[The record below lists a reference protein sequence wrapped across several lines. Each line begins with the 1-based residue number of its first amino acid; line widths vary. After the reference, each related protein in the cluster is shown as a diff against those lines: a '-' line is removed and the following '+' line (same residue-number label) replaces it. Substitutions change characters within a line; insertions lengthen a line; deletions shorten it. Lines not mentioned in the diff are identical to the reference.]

1 MRSAFALSWNVQWLG
16 SFPVSGTDPDTVSLR
31 LDRFTP
37 KTLPIA
43 VQLSVSVIGVK
54 VCALD
59 DKRPLLCHSLRRVN
73 CVIGRTERCQVAY
86 IAREPTGE
94 TYRRL
99 CHLFYTDAPHQVEE
113 IESVLGNAFQAAAL
127 AHAAPTAQLPPKA
140 TQRIVVPPVAHN
152 TAFNN
157 PSTPTVTTS
166 MLMASEVT
174 SKQRPMC
181 SSALLNRFFGSKSK
195 ADSNIFNKEKCGG
208 NSAKRRRRPVSAVF
222 TQALHRL
229 SSTSI
234 YNKRVYLL
242 AESTLWHITII
253 SSVQVVNQLKAL
265 NFVEDKP

>member
-1 MRSAFALSWNVQWLG
+1 MKKYLMTSRFQWLG

-59 DKRPLLCHSLRRVN
+59 DKVEFKKQVRSSMLSNTPFFQRPLLCHSLRRVN

-181 SSALLNRFFGSKSK
+181 SSALLNRFFGSNVPSSSCHL
-195 ADSNIFNKEKCGG
+195 AL
-208 NSAKRRRRPVSAVF
+208 VSQKDKMEVDV
-222 TQALHRL
+222 
-229 SSTSI
+229 
-234 YNKRVYLL
+234 RVYLL